1 VFRLSAYTESYKDLF
16 ELTGPRFIWGGP
28 GAQMKGMLLQ
38 LPRLKGR
45 QWLGVLIVLL
55 GSGYAVQQLVLLM
68 QQQINVRYAFYAGM
82 VAAGATA
89 AGAIPALFLQ
99 RLSQKLH
106 DVMLGFGA
114 GVMLAACMF
123 SLIVPAL
130 ALLIDSGASPWR
142 SSGSVALAILLGG
155 ALMLLIERAVPHQHF
170 IKEEDRLRGAKLR
183 RRWLFVF
190 AIVLHNIPE
199 GLAIGASFASGDIA
213 TATALTVGISVQ
225 DIPEG
230 LVVAMALLTVGYSR
244 LLAVSMAILSG
255 LTEPIM
261 AVVGAAVLGD
271 SSLLL
276 PWGLALAAGA
286 MLFVISHEMIPE
298 SHRQGHELAAT
309 NGLMLGFVLMMLLD
323 TALG

>member
-1 VFRLSAYTESYKDLF
+1 MKPAASLTLPALSGRQLVGLLVVLAGAAY
-16 ELTGPRFIWGGP
+16 G
-28 GAQMKGMLLQ
+28 LLQ
-38 LPRLKGR
+38 LLFML
-45 QWLGVLIVLL
+45 QQNSLI
-55 GSGYAVQQLVLLM
+55 
-68 QQQINVRYAFYAGM
+68 RHAFYAGM
-82 VAAGATA
+82 VAAVATA
-89 AGAIPALFLQ
+89 AGALPALFMR

-130 ALLIDSGASPWR
+130 ALITASGASAWH
-142 SSGSVALAILLGG
+142 SSGSVALAILLG
-155 ALMLLIERAVPHQHF
+155 AAFMLLLERLVPHQHF
-170 IKEEDRLRGAKLR
+170 IKDEDRLRGQTLR
-183 RRWLFVF
+183 RSWLFVF
-190 AIVLHNIPE
+190 AISLHNIPE
-199 GLAIGASFASGDIA
+199 GLAIGASFAGGDA
-213 TATALTVGISVQ
+213 GAATALATGISVQ

-230 LVVAMALLTVGYSR
+230 LVVAMALLAVGYSR
-244 LLAVSMAILSG
+244 ALAVSIAILSG
-255 LTEPIM
+255 LTEPVM
-261 AVVGAAVLGD
+261 AMVGAAVLGE

>member
-1 VFRLSAYTESYKDLF
+1 MR
-16 ELTGPRFIWGGP
+16 
-28 GAQMKGMLLQ
+28 
-38 LPRLKGR
+38 
-45 QWLGVLIVLL
+45 
-55 GSGYAVQQLVLLM
+55 
-68 QQQINVRYAFYAGM
+68 
-82 VAAGATA
+82 
-89 AGAIPALFLQ
+89 
-99 RLSQKLH
+99 RLSQKLL

-130 ALLIDSGASPWR
+130 ALLTDSGASPWR

-155 ALMLLIERAVPHQHF
+155 AFMLLLERLVPHQHF
-170 IKEEDRLRGAKLR
+170 IKDEDRLRGQTLR
-183 RRWLFVF
+183 RSWLFVF
-190 AIVLHNIPE
+190 AIALHNIPE
-199 GLAIGASFASGDIA
+199 GLAIGASFAGGDTA
-213 TATALTVGISVQ
+213 AATALATGRAVQ

-230 LVVAMALLTVGYSR
+230 LVVAMALLAVGYSR
-244 LLAVSMAILSG
+244 AQAVGVAVLSG
-255 LTEPIM
+255 LTEPVM
-261 AVVGAAVLGD
+261 AIIGAAVLGE

-323 TALG
+323 TALS

>member
-1 VFRLSAYTESYKDLF
+1 MKLSQAMPPSV
-16 ELTGPRFIWGGP
+16 RFVRKLAGSF
-28 GAQMKGMLLQ
+28 
-38 LPRLKGR
+38 
-45 QWLGVLIVLL
+45 IVLL
-55 GSGYAVQQLVLLM
+55 GAGYGLQQLVALM
-68 QQQINVRYAFYAGM
+68 QQQPNVRYAFYAGM
-82 VAAGATA
+82 VAATATA
-89 AGAIPALFLQ
+89 AGALPALFMR

-130 ALLIDSGASPWR
+130 ALLNDSGATPLR

-155 ALMLLIERAVPHQHF
+155 AFMLLLERLVPHQHF
-170 IKEEDRLRGAKLR
+170 IKDEDRLRNQTMR
-183 RRWLFVF
+183 RSWLFVF
-190 AIVLHNIPE
+190 AIALHNIPE
-199 GLAIGASFASGDIA
+199 GLAIGASFAGGDTA
-213 TATALTVGISVQ
+213 AATALATGISVQ

-230 LVVAMALLTVGYSR
+230 LVVAMALLAVGYSR
-244 LLAVSMAILSG
+244 ALAVGIAILSG
-255 LTEPIM
+255 LTEPVM
-261 AVVGAAVLGD
+261 AIVGAAVLGE

-323 TALG
+323 TALS

>member
-1 VFRLSAYTESYKDLF
+1 
-16 ELTGPRFIWGGP
+16 
-28 GAQMKGMLLQ
+28 MKQSLLQ
-38 LPRLKGR
+38 PPWLSGR
-45 QWLGVLIVLL
+45 KVFGALIILL
-55 GSGYAVQQLVLLM
+55 GASYALQQLVLLM
-68 QQQINVRYAFYAGM
+68 QQQQTVRYAFYAGM

-89 AGAIPALFLQ
+89 AGAIPALFLR

-130 ALLIDSGASPWR
+130 AILESSGASAWR
-142 SSGSVALAILLGG
+142 SSGSVALAILLGA
-155 ALMLLIERAVPHQHF
+155 ALMLLVERLVPHQHF
-170 IKEEDRLRGAKLR
+170 IKEEDRLRGLKLR
-183 RRWLFVF
+183 RSWLFVF
-190 AIVLHNIPE
+190 AIILHNIPE
-199 GLAIGASFASGDIA
+199 GLAIGATYASGDIA
-213 TATALTVGISVQ
+213 AANALATGIAIQ

-230 LVVAMALLTVGYSR
+230 LVVAMALLAVGYSR
-244 LLAVSMAILSG
+244 TLAVSMAVLSG

-261 AVVGAAVLGD
+261 AVIGAAVLGD

-298 SHRQGHELAAT
+298 SHRQGHELPAT
-309 NGLMLGFVLMMLLD
+309 SGLMLGFVLMMLLD

>member
-1 VFRLSAYTESYKDLF
+1 MKLLLTMPTLRSSRLLLGSLIVLS
-16 ELTGPRFIWGGP
+16 
-28 GAQMKGMLLQ
+28 GATYAVSQ
-38 LPRLKGR
+38 
-45 QWLGVLIVLL
+45 LIVLL
-55 GSGYAVQQLVLLM
+55 
-68 QQQINVRYAFYAGM
+68 QQQGTVRYAFYAGM
-82 VAAGATA
+82 IAAAATA
-89 AGAIPALFLQ
+89 AGAVPALFMR
-99 RLSQKLH
+99 RLSQKLL

-130 ALLIDSGASPWR
+130 ALLTAGGASPWY

-155 ALMLLIERAVPHQHF
+155 TFMLLLERLVPHQHF
-170 IKEEDRLRGAKLR
+170 IKAEDRLRGQTLR
-183 RRWLFVF
+183 RSWLFVF
-190 AIVLHNIPE
+190 AIALHNIPE
-199 GLAIGASFASGDIA
+199 GLAFGASFAAADNAAAIA
-213 TATALTVGISVQ
+213 LATGISVQ

-230 LVVAMALLTVGYSR
+230 LVVAMALLAVGYSR
-244 LLAVSMAILSG
+244 ALAVGIAVLSG
-255 LTEPIM
+255 LTEPVM
-261 AVVGAAVLGD
+261 AIIGAAVLGE

-323 TALG
+323 TALS

>member
-1 VFRLSAYTESYKDLF
+1 MKLTLAQSPWRGGRKLSGLA
-16 ELTGPRFIWGGP
+16 
-28 GAQMKGMLLQ
+28 
-38 LPRLKGR
+38 
-45 QWLGVLIVLL
+45 IVVL
-55 GSGYAVQQLVLLM
+55 GSGYGLQQLVILL
-68 QQQINVRYAFYAGM
+68 QQHANVRYAFYAGM
-82 VAAGATA
+82 VAAAATA
-89 AGAIPALFLQ
+89 AGAVPALFMR
-99 RLSQKLH
+99 RLSQKLL

-130 ALLIDSGASPWR
+130 ALLTDSGASPWR

-155 ALMLLIERAVPHQHF
+155 AFMLLLERLVPHQHF
-170 IKEEDRLRGAKLR
+170 IKDEDRLRGQTLR
-183 RRWLFVF
+183 RSWLFVF
-190 AIVLHNIPE
+190 AIALHNIPE
-199 GLAIGASFASGDIA
+199 GLAIGASFAGGDTA
-213 TATALTVGISVQ
+213 AATALATGIAVQ

-230 LVVAMALLTVGYSR
+230 LVVAMALLAVGYSR
-244 LLAVSMAILSG
+244 AQAVGVAVLSG
-255 LTEPIM
+255 LTEPVM
-261 AVVGAAVLGD
+261 AIIGAAVLGE

-323 TALG
+323 TALS

>member
-1 VFRLSAYTESYKDLF
+1 MKLTLAQSPWRGGRKLSGLA
-16 ELTGPRFIWGGP
+16 
-28 GAQMKGMLLQ
+28 
-38 LPRLKGR
+38 
-45 QWLGVLIVLL
+45 IVLL
-55 GSGYAVQQLVLLM
+55 GSGYGLQQLVMLL
-68 QQQINVRYAFYAGM
+68 QQHANVRYAFYAGM
-82 VAAGATA
+82 VAAAATA
-89 AGAIPALFLQ
+89 AGAVPALFMR
-99 RLSQKLH
+99 RLSQKLL

-130 ALLIDSGASPWR
+130 ALLTDSGASPWR

-155 ALMLLIERAVPHQHF
+155 AFMLLLERLVPHQHF
-170 IKEEDRLRGAKLR
+170 IKDEDRLRGQTLR
-183 RRWLFVF
+183 RSWLFVF
-190 AIVLHNIPE
+190 AIALHNIPE
-199 GLAIGASFASGDIA
+199 GLAIGASFAGGDTA
-213 TATALTVGISVQ
+213 AATALATGIAVQ

-230 LVVAMALLTVGYSR
+230 LVVAMALLAVGYSR
-244 LLAVSMAILSG
+244 AQAVGVAVLSG
-255 LTEPIM
+255 LTEPVM
-261 AVVGAAVLGD
+261 AIIGAAVLGE

-323 TALG
+323 TALS